1 MPLFLTGPR
10 AAGKSTALR
19 RAIAESSLRA
29 RGLRTCFDAPRDAQ
43 EKNLWLLP
51 WDEEEDFAPVLCAR
65 VGPGRRVAF
74 PEAFDGAG
82 VRLLASASEDPE
94 TDLIV
99 IDELGF
105 LEADAAAFR
114 SFVLSLLAGRKPVAG
129 IVRQGLGVWDRAP
142 LGELWNMTD
151 SDREIMPARLAARL
165 RKIASISR
173 ET

>member
-19 RAIAESSLRA
+19 RALAESGLRA
-29 RGLRTCFDAPRDAQ
+29 RGLRTCFDAPRDAR

-51 WDEEEDFAPVLCAR
+51 WDEGEDFEPVLCAR
-65 VGPGRRVAF
+65 IGPGGRVAF

-82 VRLLASASEDPE
+82 VRLLTAAARDPD

-105 LEADAAAFR
+105 LEEKAELFR
-114 SFVLSLLAGRKPVAG
+114 ETVRALLAGRKPVAG
-129 IVRQGLGVWDRAP
+129 VVRQGLGVWDRAN
-142 LGELWNMTD
+142 LGELWNMTEA
-151 SDREIMPARLAARL
+151 DRETVPARLAVRL
-165 RKIASISR
+165 REIASISR
-173 ET
+173 EI